1 MIANTFNLANTQGHL
16 FGVFDNLAGAG
27 YGDIFGRMNAT
38 TGAVS
43 FKQYSNYFFIQMVG
57 ITSTGS
63 YYTLAGMDA
72 ISGYAIPTLYIGGT
86 GTMDKGSF
94 Y

>member
-1 MIANTFNLANTQGHL
+1 MIGL
-16 FGVFDNLAGAG
+16 
-27 YGDIFGRMNAT
+27 
-38 TGAVS
+38 
-43 FKQYSNYFFIQMVG
+43 
-57 ITSTGS
+57 TSTGS

-72 ISGYAIPTLYIGGT
+72 TSGYVIPTLYIGGT